1 MSTRAHSYR
10 GNSHD
15 VKQNGELIGQSGRL
29 NVQSPYKRGGTGT
42 GNSYFYTVCTFLMFG
57 ALPVVKDAQTKWR
70 PCNET
75 TAKR

>member
-1 MSTRAHSYR
+1 MLYKTSARVSAGFLWATL
-10 GNSHD
+10 
-15 VKQNGELIGQSGRL
+15 VLTL
-29 NVQSPYKRGGTGT
+29 LYKRGGGGGEGGNVT
-42 GNSYFYTVCTFLMFG
+42 GNSYFYTFCTFLTFG